1 MDTVLILLGTAARL
15 IIRIYMLLLLIRALL
30 PFLTFIDE
38 DGAFFTVVYA
48 STEIIL
54 SPMRALFD
62 RYGIGDGLP
71 IDISFLVTYVLLS
84 VVHTLLTML

>member
-38 DGAFFTVVYA
+38 DSAISEFVYT
-48 STEIIL
+48 STEVIL
-54 SPMRALFD
+54 IPMRSLFD
-62 RYGIGDGLP
+62 RFGIGEGLP
-71 IDISFLVTYVLLS
+71 VDISFIVTYVLLS
-84 VVHTLLTML
+84 VVHTLLTLV